1 MIEPE
6 STHFRI
12 LRETVTGQRGL
23 DEKTFAS
30 VAVLSERLEHLR
42 TLDCTFEG
50 VSFSP
55 AVEAMRKRH
64 NAVAVG

>member
-1 MIEPE
+1 MTERE
-6 STHFRI
+6 STHFGIVRSSVNGD
-12 LRETVTGQRGL
+12 RRV

-30 VAVLSERLEHLR
+30 VAVLSERLEQLR
-42 TLDCTFEG
+42 ALDEAFEG

-55 AVEAMRKRH
+55 AVEALRGRP